1 MRCLGLDLGT
11 RTLGV
16 AISDKTNTLASFL
29 KVIRFNDDTKNQ
41 MYEELCQIIKEYNIT
56 HVILGLPKNMDN
68 SLGFAS
74 QRSIDFINHLT
85 NLIDVEII
93 LLDERLTTVEA
104 ENILLT
110 ADMSRKKR
118 KKVIDGVAAT
128 IILET
133 YLRMKGN

>member
-1 MRCLGLDLGT
+1 M
-11 RTLGV
+11 
-16 AISDKTNTLASFL
+16 
-29 KVIRFNDDTKNQ
+29 
-41 MYEELCQIIKEYNIT
+41 
-56 HVILGLPKNMDN
+56 
-68 SLGFAS
+68 
-74 QRSIDFINHLT
+74 SIDFKNHLT
-85 NLIDVEII
+85 NLVDFEII